1 MLSAVTR
8 EGDAVLRWKTLVAV
22 GDSFTEGM
30 DDPGDGDTFVGWADR
45 LATML
50 AARSPDFR
58 YANLA
63 IRGKMLQEIIDEQV
77 PLAVSL
83 KPDLVTFCG
92 GGNDLMVP
100 NSDPDGIA
108 EQFEIAVA
116 ELRAAGCDVVMF
128 TGPDTRG
135 TPLLRSLRGK
145 VGIYNSHLWS
155 IAERYHCAMIDLW
168 SMHVL
173 HDRRAW
179 SEDRLHFSPDGH
191 QRIALRVAESLG
203 LPVEEEW
210 NAPWPPPVE
219 AEWMTQRRQDL
230 KWAREHVVPW
240 IGRLL
245 RGESMG
251 DGLAPKRPELLPL
264 ARIPEDDRETAKP

>member
-1 MLSAVTR
+1 
-8 EGDAVLRWKTLVAV
+8 VLRWRSMVAV

-30 DDPGDGDTFVGWADR
+30 DDPGPGDTYVGWADR
-45 LATML
+45 LASIM
-50 AARSPDFR
+50 AVQSPDFR

-77 PLAVSL
+77 AIALSF

-92 GGNDLMVP
+92 GGNDIMVP
-100 NSDPDGIA
+100 NSDPDALA
-108 EQFEIAVA
+108 EQYEVAVA
-116 ELRAAGCDVVMF
+116 NLRAAGCDVVIF
-128 TGPDTRG
+128 TGFDTRS

-145 VGIYNSHLWS
+145 VAIYNSHLWS
-155 IAERYHCAMIDLW
+155 IAERYHCEMIDLW

-179 SEDRLHFSPDGH
+179 SEDRLHLSPEGH
-191 QRIALRVAESLG
+191 QRVAWKVGEKLG
-203 LPVEEEW
+203 LPECAEW
-210 NAPWPPPVE
+210 NSPWPE
-219 AEWMTQRRQDL
+219 AEQAEWMTQRRQDL

-251 DGLAPKRPELLPL
+251 DGMAPKRPELLPIT
-264 ARIPEDDRETAKP
+264 RKPEDDRTFSTGMN